1 MLIKEQNA
9 KRKSPTAFNLNKV
22 IALIRAAAN
31 DYLFLSTKLSII
43 FQLIYL
49 LFYHQLINSLVKLSI
64 ITVNSVNLLFFY
76 NTKKTTKGKKNIIKK
91 DDNKREKEITKNK

>member
-9 KRKSPTAFNLNKV
+9 KRKSLTAFNLNKV

-31 DYLFLSTKLSII
+31 DYLFLLSTKLSII

-64 ITVNSVNLLFFY
+64 ITVNSVINLLFFL
-76 NTKKTTKGKKNIIKK
+76 
-91 DDNKREKEITKNK
+91 